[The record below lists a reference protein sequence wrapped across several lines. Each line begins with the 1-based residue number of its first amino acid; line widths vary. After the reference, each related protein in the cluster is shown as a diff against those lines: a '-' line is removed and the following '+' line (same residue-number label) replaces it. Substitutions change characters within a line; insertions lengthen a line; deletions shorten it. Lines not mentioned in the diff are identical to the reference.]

1 MALVDVTGG
10 DRSRMLSESPTRRAS
25 ASFLRTKEFRM
36 SSNVSASVPIPGGR
50 VEVADSAVITI
61 VHETVIGSYG
71 IVDLAPR
78 SFGSSLVR
86 KLGLGSGPHGI
97 AVSVD
102 GSRVSIDVSVVVEYG
117 TPIFTV
123 ASNVMQAVKF
133 NVERLLGLH
142 VERVNVNVDG
152 LHVSQSARSIM

>member
-1 MALVDVTGG
+1 MSLNVAED
-10 DRSRMLSESPTRRAS
+10 AS
-25 ASFLRTKEFRM
+25 LPE
-36 SSNVSASVPIPGGR
+36 GR

-61 VHETVIGSYG
+61 VREAVFGCYG
-71 IVDLAPR
+71 IVDFPPR
-78 SFGSSLVR
+78 SFCSLIAH
-86 KLGLGSGPHGI
+86 KPGFGSGPHGI

-102 GSRVSIDVSVVVEYG
+102 GTRVSIDVSVVVEYG

-152 LHVSQSARSIM
+152 LHLSQPSRSSM

>member
-1 MALVDVTGG
+1 
-10 DRSRMLSESPTRRAS
+10 
-25 ASFLRTKEFRM
+25 M
-36 SSNVSASVPIPGGR
+36 SVNTPDAATIPGGR
-50 VEVADSAVITI
+50 IEVADNAVITI
-61 VHETVIGSYG
+61 VREAVIGSYG

-78 SFGSSLVR
+78 SLGSSLVNR
-86 KLGLGSGPHGI
+86 LGFGSESRGI

-102 GSRVSIDVSVVVEYG
+102 GTRVSIDVSVVVEYG

-133 NVERLLGLH
+133 HVERTLGMD

-152 LHVSQSARSIM
+152 LHVTRPSGKKR